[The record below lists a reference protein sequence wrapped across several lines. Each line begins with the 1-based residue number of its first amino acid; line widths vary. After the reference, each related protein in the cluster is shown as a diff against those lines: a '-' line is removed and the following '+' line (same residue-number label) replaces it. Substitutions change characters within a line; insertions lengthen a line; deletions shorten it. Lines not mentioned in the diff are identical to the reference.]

1 MRTEPRLL
9 KPSFPS
15 VKHSHY
21 FRIAIE
27 NGHFPEAFLQRS
39 SATLTPLP
47 RGIEHDQR
55 IDRSGCLTGMR
66 VIFGSAARAVVLH
79 AVELQSSTGADCSG
93 EVTPGS
99 NSMILMLRK

>member
-1 MRTEPRLL
+1 VICQHTQSRW
-9 KPSFPS
+9 
-15 VKHSHY
+15 HY
-21 FRIAIE
+21 FRIAIQTE

-79 AVELQSSTGADCSG
+79 AVELQSNTGADCSG